1 MDKMWSLLFLF
12 PLWSKFSCPE
22 IVKFLVSW
30 TFSKTRKTKAEK
42 RKKVYAEKRNVLE
55 KLVRKTFPRLF
66 LTTYSLP
73 FSYVVACSSTANWLN
88 RRNFSA
94 WEIWESLDSS
104 LRRSGFG
111 GNFSWTVPSSA
122 RLKFHLINLT
132 SAPYP
137 PPYPHPSSSWSHDQT
152 V

>member
-1 MDKMWSLLFLF
+1 MYTSKNGQNVIASF
-12 PLWSKFSCPE
+12 PFSVVIKVLVPRNSE
-22 IVKFLVSW
+22 ISGIVNVLQN
-30 TFSKTRKTKAEK
+30 AENK
-42 RKKVYAEKRNVLE
+42 SGKKEKVYAEKRNVLE
-55 KLVRKTFPRLF
+55 KLVRNTFPRLF

-94 WEIWESLDSS
+94 WEIWESQDSS

-132 SAPYP
+132 SAPYS
-137 PPYPHPSSSWSHDQT
+137 PPYPHPSSS
-152 V
+152 